1 MACREVNILKK
12 AVNFEDK
19 NIKYVLLDRGNYLI
33 DGKLISVDDYNK
45 KRVKVKDLNN
55 IRKVNNNIVIDYY
68 LNQEDDSRITVS
80 EYEDKL
86 KELNSHRTYKGDW
99 DENGEWN
106 SLEDEYNYRKFKL
119 VWKQITK
126 TVQSIS
132 EPILV
137 EEVKTIY
144 DTGNKF
150 IKNAFLNG
158 NSQCDLFIYLRKDA
172 WLHIVKECFDEL
184 KMEYFDDCG
193 YLATKNRKIWGNS
206 THSGIKYVVAFGEYI
221 FDDRFKEPS
230 NLKGTLE
237 DMRNTYKKDR
247 ESIRKIIK
255 TKYNKRFGK
264 INENKINF
272 NQLLNDLYELRNSIN
287 SIETKKITQRDLI
300 DSKNKVN
307 LLINFIEGE
316 CK

>member
-1 MACREVNILKK
+1 M
-12 AVNFEDK
+12 
-19 NIKYVLLDRGNYLI
+19 
-33 DGKLISVDDYNK
+33 
-45 KRVKVKDLNN
+45 
-55 IRKVNNNIVIDYY
+55 
-68 LNQEDDSRITVS
+68 
-80 EYEDKL
+80 
-86 KELNSHRTYKGDW
+86 
-99 DENGEWN
+99 
-106 SLEDEYNYRKFKL
+106 
-119 VWKQITK
+119 TK

-132 EPILV
+132 EPLLV

-247 ESIRKIIK
+247 ESIRKIII